1 LENVVKDFVPYSN
14 DTLLF
19 LKYHD
24 GGDAEIIDKTT
35 LRCNGLFIDAEQ
47 RQSSVIEQGTINP
60 IDFIP
65 SDQDRAQKYVVHF
78 YDGRIDET
86 KSFTTFSK
94 YTHVNPTN
102 IVLPKPGNTINLPEY
117 KIHPQLILS
126 SLSNKDHAAIYEGIE
141 KTINEQQLVQLF
153 DISVDVVA
161 GDGTIIQTWVYDK
174 CELQN
179 YVNALQHNILF
190 LPFSNEFGYEVRE
203 SALLSCLGLFLDAEQ
218 RPSDITDKDT
228 IRQIDFIPK
237 IDDSAQKY
245 VVHFSGGE
253 IPETKTFTTFSHFTP
268 IVNNNEIPISI
279 PNNPIGG
286 SPKFLLE
293 SLPSNDKAIIYKA
306 FSKII
311 NGDRIYDL
319 FDISIDILT
328 GDDTILQT
336 WSYTDCDITDY
347 FSNYEDNLA
356 RIKYHDK
363 YQGEIVDVM
372 IFSCNGLHFDHPS

>member
-1 LENVVKDFVPYSN
+1 
-14 DTLLF
+14 
-19 LKYHD
+19 
-24 GGDAEIIDKTT
+24 
-35 LRCNGLFIDAEQ
+35 LFIDVEQ
-47 RQSSVIEQGTINP
+47 RQSSVTEQEIINP
-60 IDFIP
+60 TDFIP
-65 SDQDRAQKYVVHF
+65 SEQDRAQKYVVHF

-86 KSFTTFSK
+86 KTFTTFSK

-102 IVLPKPGNTINLPEY
+102 IVLPKPGNTINLPGY
-117 KIHPQLILS
+117 KVHPQLILS
-126 SLSNKDHAAIYEGIE
+126 SLSSNDKSEMYVAIG

-153 DISVDVVA
+153 DISIDVVA
-161 GDGTIIQTWVYDK
+161 GDGTIIQTWTYES

-190 LPFSNEFGYEVRE
+190 LPFSKEFGYEIRE
-203 SALLSCLGLFLDAEQ
+203 SALLNCLGFLLDAEQ
-218 RPSDITDKDT
+218 RPSNITEKDT
-228 IRQIDFIPK
+228 VRQIDFIPR
-237 IDDSAQKY
+237 IEDSAQKY

-268 IVNNNEIPISI
+268 IVDNNELPIDI
-279 PNNPIGG
+279 PNNPLDG

-306 FSKII
+306 ISKII
-311 NGDRIYDL
+311 NGDRIYKL

-347 FSNYEDNLA
+347 VSSFEDSLA

-363 YQGEIVDVM
+363 YQGEIVDVT
-372 IFSCNGLHFDHPS
+372 IFSCNGLHFNHPS